1 MPSFY
6 VYVYFLGVWMIGPF
20 TSMGDCENARQYQ
33 LHYGG
38 AIREA
43 VSICYEYNRAEWERS
58 PASFSIVGP
67 TYGAP
72 LTPEEYARR
81 HGDFSE

>member
-1 MPSFY
+1 MPDLY
-6 VYVYFLGVWMIGPF
+6 VYVYFLGLWLIGPF
-20 TSMGDCENARQYQ
+20 VSLGDCERARQYQ
-33 LHYGG
+33 IDFGG
-38 AIREA
+38 ALHET
-43 VSICYEYNRAEWERS
+43 VSRCYQYDRAEWERS

-72 LTPEEYARR
+72 LTPGEYARR